1 VSQGNARTSATGA
14 GRLCLEDTSSLDS
27 SGLNLLL
34 DLQKAGV
41 AIADIHADIRESLE
55 RFGLIDEAK

>member
-1 VSQGNARTSATGA
+1 VSQANAGASATGA
-14 GRLCLEDTSSLDS
+14 GRLCLADTSSLDS

-41 AIADIHADIRESLE
+41 AIADVPADIREPLE
-55 RFGLIDEAK
+55 RFGLIGEAK